1 MKGTPTRRNQRLK
14 HEQRVTLLALAGGS
28 PAVVIVLILLWFG
41 EFSSRAQ
48 WTITILVLACWFA
61 SAAAVHSRVVYPL
74 QTLSNLLAALREGDY
89 SIRGRRGRLDDAL
102 GEAFHEANL
111 LGQTLRGQRLS
122 AVEAGAL
129 LRVVMTEIEVA
140 VLAFDPAGRLKLANR
155 AGERLLAPPGER
167 VVGKTAEELGLAQCM
182 ESDSVRTASLV
193 FPGGSGRWSIRTS
206 SFWEQGI
213 PHKLVVLTDLTQ
225 ALRQEELQAWKRL
238 VRVIGHELNNS
249 LTPIKSIACSLRS
262 LLVADPLPEDWQS
275 DVNQGLTIIGGRVES
290 LSRFMDAYAR
300 LAKLPTPKR
309 RRMDV
314 SPWIRRAVQFET
326 RMPIRLVTGP
336 EITVLGDGDQLDQ
349 LLINLLRNGVDAV
362 QETGGEVE
370 VGWAVSD
377 GALDVW
383 VRDEGPG
390 IASKTNL
397 FVPFFTTKPGGSGI
411 GLVLS
416 RQIAEGHGGTL
427 TLQSRKPGPGAEAR
441 LRLPL

>member
-1 MKGTPTRRNQRLK
+1 MKGNQSRPRQTLTY
-14 HEQRVTLLALAGGS
+14 EQKVTLLTLAGGL
-28 PAVVIVLILLWFG
+28 PAVVIVLTLLGFG
-41 EFSSRAQ
+41 AYSSRVQ
-48 WTITILVLACWFA
+48 WTVAFLVIA
-61 SAAAVHSRVVYPL
+61 SWLGFAAAVFRRVVYPL

-102 GEAFHEANL
+102 GEVFNEVNL

-122 AVEAGAL
+122 ALEAEAL

-140 VLAFDPAGRLKLANR
+140 VLAFDPGGRLKLANR
-155 AGERLLAPPGER
+155 AGERLLAPPGEK
-167 VVGKTAEELGLAQCM
+167 VLGKTAAELGLAECL
-182 ESDSVRTASLV
+182 ESDSVKTASLS

-249 LTPIKSIACSLRS
+249 LTPIKSIACSLRC
-262 LLVADPLPEDWQS
+262 LLGVDPLPEDWRS
-275 DVNQGLTIIGGRVES
+275 DMNQGLGVIGGRVES
-290 LSRFMDAYAR
+290 LARFMDAYAR
-300 LAKLPTPKR
+300 LAKLPAPKR
-309 RRMDV
+309 RRMEV
-314 SPWIRRAVQFET
+314 SHWIRRVIQIET
-326 RMPIRLVTGP
+326 RMPIRLVPGP
-336 EITVLGDGDQLDQ
+336 EITILGDGDQLDQ
-349 LLINLLRNGVDAV
+349 LLINLVRNGVDASI
-362 QETGGEVE
+362 ELSGGIE
-370 VGWAVSD
+370 VGWSASD
-377 GALDVW
+377 GVLDVW

-416 RQIAEGHGGTL
+416 RQIAEGHAGTL
-427 TLQSRKPGPGAEAR
+427 TLENRKPGPGTEAR